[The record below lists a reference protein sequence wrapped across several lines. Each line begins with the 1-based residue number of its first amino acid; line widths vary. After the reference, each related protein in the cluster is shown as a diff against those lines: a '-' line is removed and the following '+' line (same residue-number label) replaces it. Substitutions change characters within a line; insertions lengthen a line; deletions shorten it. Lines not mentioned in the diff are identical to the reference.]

1 MKQLESEQATAEKND
16 APKEAQKETKAKS
29 QGKAE
34 ITFDDFAKIELKLG
48 TIIACE
54 KHPKADRLL
63 VEKID
68 LGNGDVRQIVSGI
81 AQHFSCEDL
90 IGQKVVVVTNLK
102 STKLRGI
109 LSEGM
114 ILCAGDD
121 SGLDIVSVKKALES
135 GTIVS

>member
-1 MKQLESEQATAEKND
+1 M
-16 APKEAQKETKAKS
+16 
-29 QGKAE
+29 
-34 ITFDDFAKIELKLG
+34 
-48 TIIACE
+48 
-54 KHPKADRLL
+54 
-63 VEKID
+63 EKID

-81 AQHFSCEDL
+81 AQHFSCEEL

-102 STKLRGI
+102 STKLRGV

-121 SGLDIVSVKKALES
+121 SGLDIVSVKKALEN

>member
-1 MKQLESEQATAEKND
+1 MLHCGVTV
-16 APKEAQKETKAKS
+16 
-29 QGKAE
+29 
-34 ITFDDFAKIELKLG
+34 FH
-48 TIIACE
+48 CE
-54 KHPKADRLL
+54 
-63 VEKID
+63 
-68 LGNGDVRQIVSGI
+68 IVSGI

-121 SGLDIVSVKKALES
+121 SGLDIVSVKKALEN